1 MHLIDYKILFSFRN
15 NHLENQ
21 LIRYIKH
28 KKNNNLIKYYYEKD
42 IPKIKDYVKMLRE
55 GHFKSDIYFYGNY
68 EPKLSFIA
76 TVHNKEKYLKSF
88 IYSIQNQ
95 NLKEFELIIVDD
107 YSNDQSIEIIKNL
120 AKTDKRI
127 KLIINKKNMGSLYSR
142 YNGAIHSK
150 AKYIIFVDSD
160 DIILKEGISNSY
172 HYINKNN
179 LDMIQFNSVLEK
191 NESRIIINRKCYI
204 YSSII
209 YQPILSYIFYYN
221 KNNGIENNYNLWDK
235 LVKRRIVINSLK
247 YIGIKYLQEK
257 IIIENDVILLFSL
270 FRNSNSF
277 QYIDELGYYY
287 FMGNKD
293 SITNTR
299 DSPIKSN
306 QIIYSIFSNIKF
318 LYDKTENNNL
328 SKYFCIFKFKQGFY
342 RYRKSFN
349 YSKNNILKFVFQV
362 IKKLLNSNY
371 ISLKNKKIIYNISNK
386 IFFNRTF

>member
-1 MHLIDYKILFSFRN
+1 
-15 NHLENQ
+15 
-21 LIRYIKH
+21 
-28 KKNNNLIKYYYEKD
+28 
-42 IPKIKDYVKMLRE
+42 MLRE

-107 YSNDQSIEIIKNL
+107 YSNDHSIEIIKNF

-142 YNGAIHSK
+142 YNGAILSK

-191 NESRIIINRKCYI
+191 NESRIIINRRCYI

-221 KNNGIENNYNLWDK
+221 KNNGIENNSNLWDK
-235 LVKRRIVINSLK
+235 LVKRRIVLNSLK
-247 YIGIKYLQEK
+247 YIGIKYLKEK
-257 IIIENDVILLFSL
+257 IIIENDVP
-270 FRNSNSF
+270 NSSG
-277 QYIDELGYYY
+277 L
-287 FMGNKD
+287 
-293 SITNTR
+293 
-299 DSPIKSN
+299 
-306 QIIYSIFSNIKF
+306 
-318 LYDKTENNNL
+318 
-328 SKYFCIFKFKQGFY
+328 
-342 RYRKSFN
+342 
-349 YSKNNILKFVFQV
+349 
-362 IKKLLNSNY
+362 
-371 ISLKNKKIIYNISNK
+371 
-386 IFFNRTF
+386 